1 MRIHRSTVGD
11 VEIAEVEIPGMTDLE
26 GHNDDFGMHRFT
38 EGVRSASR
46 RSEIIVTRLLVHE
59 LFGDDA
65 VLCHEPSGAPFVE
78 KAGQRISMAFSLSH
92 CRGWVVMAWSDTVD
106 RVGIDVELVA
116 PRVARVKERV
126 FNGEELRFVGTSL
139 WKATVAWTAKEA
151 LFKCV
156 EEDGVDFQRDLS
168 LDLHSLLDGA
178 PKSRYFA
185 EAYGRRYDMHSFSAG
200 NRILTVTSSN
210 E

>member
-11 VEIAEVEIPGMTDLE
+11 VEIAEVEIPDLADVDA
-26 GHNDDFGMHRFT
+26 HSDDFGMHRFT

-78 KAGQRISMAFSLSH
+78 RAGQRVEMAFSLSH
-92 CRGWVVMAWSDTVD
+92 CRGWVVMAWSETDR
-106 RVGIDVELVA
+106 RVGVDVELVD
-116 PRVARVKERV
+116 PRVARVKDRV
-126 FNGEELRFVGTSL
+126 LNADELRFVGLSL

-151 LFKCV
+151 LFKCI
-156 EEDGVDFQRDLS
+156 EEEGVDFQRDLS

-185 EAYGRRYDMHSFSAG
+185 EAYSRRYDMHSFASG
-200 NRILTVTSSN
+200 NRILTVTSSK
-210 E
+210 